1 LATPTEAEAP
11 ESTADVKSLVD
22 LSELKKEL
30 QALEKCD
37 TEENLVI
44 VNINDLMDKL
54 ASISITMTK

>member
-1 LATPTEAEAP
+1 VENLSSFTTTTETETP

-44 VNINDLMDKL
+44 VNTNDLNG
-54 ASISITMTK
+54 